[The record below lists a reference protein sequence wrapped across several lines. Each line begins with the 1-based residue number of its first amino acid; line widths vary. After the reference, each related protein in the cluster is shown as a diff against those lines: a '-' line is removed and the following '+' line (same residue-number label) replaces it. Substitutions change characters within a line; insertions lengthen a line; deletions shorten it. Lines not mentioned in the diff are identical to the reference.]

1 MPDTFDPYFQWLGIL
16 PNEQP
21 ANWYRLLGL
30 KLWEANAAAIEE
42 ASQKQ
47 SAIARQHLQGPHA
60 LLAQQVLTQ
69 IATAKQ
75 CLLNPSKKI
84 SYDQTLREQIQGIPK
99 PAPKPPQASPPLP
112 PATPPIPSA
121 VPLARPIAPGQV
133 ATAVPLA
140 RAIVPPPAPPA
151 VPPPPPNFPILE
163 GPAKGNQ
170 PPTPLDATVM
180 LPSALSSEQEVDDFE
195 PTGNESFGNAGRWR
209 TSQDLRAG
217 LPGQSPPIVPI
228 PMQPMAPGHYPVPG
242 MPASPPV
249 AEEDSEEEED
259 IGPRPRLGLK
269 ILGLVAIPVFL
280 LGMLGVSVAMY
291 YLLRPAPKSTEVAE
305 ATPVANNK
313 PIESTEETS
322 SEESDPVMPG
332 SEKKSSAS
340 GSGEEM
346 AEEESSEGRFIP
358 GGPAPNILGLKNPD
372 NADEIPDA
380 VDMVM
385 KNGKKRFYSPDYY
398 QQDCRAGIYRIEQ
411 CLQRGLITKAEGYVE
426 RTKEL
431 FEAYPSYRTDEV
443 AKELED
449 FQQIVTILK
458 DFWDA
463 AGEVAYRKV
472 LVGDSV
478 TLGKDSFRL
487 VSRQGEELEIEHA
500 GLTAKGTLNELPP
513 LVVLAFYSESA
524 KGKGSEANLAIAA
537 YGSFHPTIK
546 QDAAASQFV
555 RRAYQQVRRAGGR
568 NLVIEHHLGI
578 RPRRAMKDEPEE
590 TPE

>member
-1 MPDTFDPYFQWLGIL
+1 MPDSFDPYFQWLGIL

-30 KLWEANAAAIEE
+30 KIWEANPTAIEE
-42 ASQKQ
+42 AAQKQ

-69 IATAKQ
+69 IATAKL
-75 CLLNPSKKI
+75 CLLSASKKI

-99 PAPKPPQASPPLP
+99 PPPKPPQASPPLP
-112 PATPPIPSA
+112 PAAPPPVPTA
-121 VPLARPIAPGQV
+121 VPLARPLAPGQV

-140 RAIVPPPAPPA
+140 RAIVQ
-151 VPPPPPNFPILE
+151 PPPPPPSVPILE

-228 PMQPMAPGHYPVPG
+228 PMQPMASGHYPVPG

-249 AEEDSEEEED
+249 AEEGADEEE

-269 ILGLVAIPVFL
+269 LLGLVAIPLFL
-280 LGMLGVSVAMY
+280 LGMLGLSVTMY
-291 YLLRPAPKSTEVAE
+291 YLLRPAPRNTEVAE
-305 ATPVANNK
+305 ATPVANNNSSE
-313 PIESTEETS
+313 ESTEPTT

-332 SEKKSSAS
+332 SEKNPGGPNS
-340 GSGEEM
+340 GDAME
-346 AEEESSEGRFIP
+346 EEESTEGRFVP
-358 GGPAPNILGLKNPD
+358 GGPAPNILGLN
-372 NADEIPDA
+372 NSAASEEIPDA

-398 QQDCRAGIYRIEQ
+398 QQDCRSGIYRIEQ
-411 CLQRGLITKAEGYVE
+411 CLQRGQIAKAEGYVF

-431 FEAYPSYRTDEV
+431 FEAYPSYKTDEV
-443 AKELED
+443 AGELDD
-449 FQQIVTILK
+449 FQEIVAVLK

-463 AGEVAYRKV
+463 AGEAAYRKV

-478 TLGKDSFRL
+478 MLGKESFRL
-487 VSRQGEELEIEHA
+487 VSRQGDELEVEHS
-500 GLTAKGTLNELPP
+500 GLTAKGMLNELPP
-513 LVVLAFYSESA
+513 LVIMAFYSEMA
-524 KGKGSEANLAIAA
+524 KAKGSEANLAIAA
-537 YGSFHPTIK
+537 FGSFHPGIK

-555 RRAYQQVRRAGGR
+555 RRSYQQVRRAGGK
-568 NLVIEHHLGI
+568 NLLIEQRLGI
-578 RPRRAMKDEPEE
+578 RSRRNMPDEPAE